1 MDRSVT
7 TKSGIA
13 LDEEKEESI
22 QNAIIIDRLNKA
34 CEIIYSIYKT
44 DQHQKVDRTILTAR
58 KHDKSN

>member
-1 MDRSVT
+1 MKEIKMDRSVT

-44 DQHQKVDRTILTAR
+44 D
-58 KHDKSN
+58 